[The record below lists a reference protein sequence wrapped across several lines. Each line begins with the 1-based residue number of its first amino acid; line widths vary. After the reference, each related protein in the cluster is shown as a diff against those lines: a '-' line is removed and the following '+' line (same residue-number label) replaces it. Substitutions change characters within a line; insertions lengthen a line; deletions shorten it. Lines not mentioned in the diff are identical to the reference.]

1 MRDDCGTPSLKKKSM
16 PQPCPFP
23 SLPHAICRNGLSA
36 CAFVNL
42 TKVVANRTF
51 AKPYLYPN
59 RVIIIHGLFAFATPT
74 VGERVIRQISCQLF
88 FSPFALVLVFAA
100 ETTLGAVISISRSLS
115 LDGRRR
121 PGRQNL
127 QLLEMQEWF
136 DPRLNA
142 AATHYSVSPLV
153 LSFFFFLGHEW
164 VSIPWASPLSTDVV
178 S

>member
-1 MRDDCGTPSLKKKSM
+1 MRDDCGTPSLKKKKHV

-88 FSPFALVLVFAA
+88 FPFRTCLVFAA

-142 AATHYSVSPLV
+142 AATHIIPCLR
-153 LSFFFFLGHEW
+153 LSFFFFFLGHEW